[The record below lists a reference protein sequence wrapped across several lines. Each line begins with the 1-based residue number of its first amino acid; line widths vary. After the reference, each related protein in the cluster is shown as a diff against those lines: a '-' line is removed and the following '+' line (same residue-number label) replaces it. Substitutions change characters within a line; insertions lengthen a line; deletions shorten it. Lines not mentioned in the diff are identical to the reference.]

1 MYLLLSGE
9 GKSDMGVCYP
19 AQEQCVGDQ
28 FKAGAMAVIVDQLVE
43 LSQGFEFSHL
53 ENERVGFVS
62 ENCLANNKQDSI
74 KKTKS
79 AKIRGKKRPKE
90 TLYYFKNARV
100 LADLAKK
107 KALEINDTVVAVLFR
122 DSDGTASAGRGDWE
136 TKRESMILGFAAEE
150 FELGV
155 PMMPKPKSEAWLLC
169 ALKGNPYQHCI
180 QLEDVT
186 GNDDG
191 KKPLKEQLTEVLNG
205 YDSVIDINEMLKSKQ
220 IDVEQINM
228 PSFAVFKKE
237 LDRVVKNAIESERIK
252 LKQGFKAE
260 I

>member
-19 AQEQCVGDQ
+19 AQEQCVADQ

-62 ENCLANNKQDSI
+62 ENCLANNKLGSI

-79 AKIRGKKRPKE
+79 AKGPGKKRAKE
-90 TLYYFKNARV
+90 TLYYFNNARV

-107 KALEINDTVVAVLFR
+107 KAIDIDDKVVAVLFR
-122 DSDGTASAGRGDWE
+122 DSDGTASAGRGDWK
-136 TKRESMILGFAAEE
+136 TKRESMIQGFAAEE
-150 FELGV
+150 FEFGV
-155 PMMPKPKSEAWLLC
+155 PMIPKPKSEAWLIC
-169 ALKGNPYQHCI
+169 AVKDKPYQDCY
-180 QLEDVT
+180 QLEDRT

-191 KKPLKEQLTEVLNG
+191 ELPLKEELSNILEGN
-205 YDSVIDINEMLKSKQ
+205 DSVIDINQMLQDKI
-220 IDVEQINM
+220 IDIERINM
-228 PSFAVFKKE
+228 PSFTEFRKVLESAVKGVMGKK
-237 LDRVVKNAIESERIK
+237 
-252 LKQGFKAE
+252 
-260 I
+260 